1 MKTKHR
7 ATRTHK
13 KIGDGPR
20 CSGRA
25 NIYCLKQVIF
35 RIPILFGIDT
45 DIGEKF
51 ELLEIHDSTSTNI
64 PFLNSDLSKK
74 TREPCVILHSLIQLF
89 FISIRWRGILLFC
102 ICKNSSSWCNG
113 YRVRQFVLRVV
124 VFIATC
130 NNISVVS
137 SSPSNGLG
145 LGCLSPLSTIFQ
157 LFRHPRLMGQ
167 GQGVYRHFQQYFSCF
182 VAVSSIGR
190 GIWRTYISLERDSNS
205 QFQW

>member
-1 MKTKHR
+1 MYQKYQRCHSEVASPSTKEKDKR
-7 ATRTHK
+7 IDNENQTSSNTNPQ
-13 KIGDGPR
+13 KIGDEPR

-113 YRVRQFVLRVV
+113 YRVR
-124 VFIATC
+124 
-130 NNISVVS
+130 
-137 SSPSNGLG
+137 
-145 LGCLSPLSTIFQ
+145 
-157 LFRHPRLMGQ
+157 
-167 GQGVYRHFQQYFSCF
+167 
-182 VAVSSIGR
+182 
-190 GIWRTYISLERDSNS
+190 
-205 QFQW
+205 